1 MVKIKLIYSDI
12 SLIITL
18 KQNVFLQI
26 CVSFDSLDI
35 LQVFWL
41 QMTDIFVFKLNYE

>member
-12 SLIITL
+12 ALIIPL
-18 KQNVFLQI
+18 KQNIFLHI

-41 QMTDIFVFKLNYE
+41 QMTDI